1 MRLDFLYDKLL
12 IQSSKRTQVVEILKR
27 LKDKKQ
33 LLFILGLIVILLCSF
48 AVELY
53 GFNGGIMALA
63 SAERTVVPLG
73 AEDLLLTDLA
83 LNEDGSF
90 AVTGESPSIQIDS
103 EQYIGKLCLE
113 TSKDTALMHVKIS
126 NSNKVYDINH
136 RMKEVS
142 VLRVM
147 DDAEN
152 VQFAFTMDNQGDDTI
167 SFASLAVDNT
177 LTVNWLR
184 VFAMVSI
191 GGMILFFVLFHAL
204 AVQKLHISFLILAV
218 VFGVNLALATPAW
231 YGFDEGAHFVRAY
244 QFAQFDLGLDS
255 EKEISWVNDI
265 DDFFYYTGRVN
276 APHYTYDERE
286 AFISRY
292 ATHDY
297 GVEKHI
303 ETTAATYPFV
313 PYFFAGV
320 GILLARLIGLPF
332 VHTFYAGR
340 IFNVLGYALVCFFAI
355 KHAKLGK
362 RLLFFMALVPYALFS
377 AGVYTADTLTVSFT
391 ILAMALYLNMLVS
404 EDRALDWKYP
414 SMFALSVAAMALCKL
429 PYAPFC
435 LLILSVPMK
444 KFKSNKQAVLNWV
457 LVFAIVGFVSV
468 ATLLFGAGKGIIQWY
483 EPGMSIVGQVK
494 FILTHIPQYIMIM
507 LGHVVNYWKVYLGD
521 STTGMAFCGGM
532 GAFWTVLAVFVPI
545 VLAVT
550 EREEGNHALTALPK
564 LACVVTVAC
573 SWALVLTALYVSFNV
588 VAAPTIRGVQ
598 GRYFYPLLLPLLF
611 LLKNNK
617 LNLPIDETKWNV
629 FCIGI
634 VVALNIAAV
643 AMVFGGYCM

>member
-1 MRLDFLYDKLL
+1 M
-12 IQSSKRTQVVEILKR
+12 KRRTE
-27 LKDKKQ
+27 KKQ
-33 LLFILGLIVILLCSF
+33 RLLILGLIVILLCAF

-53 GFNGGIMALA
+53 GFNGGIMALP
-63 SAERTVVPLG
+63 STERTTVELNT
-73 AEDLLLTDLA
+73 EDLLLTDLTV
-83 LNEDGSF
+83 NEDGTF
-90 AVTGESPSIQIDS
+90 VITGENPSIQIAS
-103 EQYIGKLCLE
+103 EIYIGKLCLE
-113 TSKDTALMHVKIS
+113 TSEDTALMHVSVS
-126 NSNKVYDINH
+126 NSDKVYDINH

-147 DDAEN
+147 DDADNVRFTFAMDDDEEN
-152 VQFAFTMDNQGDDTI
+152 VIAF
-167 SFASLAVDNT
+167 SSLTVDNT

-191 GGMILFFVLFHAL
+191 SGMVLFFVLFHEL
-204 AVQKLHISFLILAV
+204 AVQKLHITFLILAI

-255 EKEISWVNDI
+255 EKEISWINDI
-265 DDFFYYTGRVN
+265 DDFFYYTGTAN
-276 APHYTYDERE
+276 APHHTYDERE

-292 ATHDY
+292 ATHEY
-297 GVEKHI
+297 GVEKHV

-332 VHTFYAGR
+332 VYTFYAGR

-355 KHAKLGK
+355 KYAKLGK

-377 AGVYTADTLTVSFT
+377 AGVYTADTLTVSFA
-391 ILAMALYLNMLVS
+391 ILAVALYVNMLMS
-404 EDRALDWKYP
+404 EDGELNWKAP
-414 SMFALSVAAMALCKL
+414 SIFALCVAAMALCKL

-435 LLILSVPMK
+435 LLILSVPVA
-444 KFKSNKQAVLNWV
+444 KFKTRKHAVLNWL
-457 LVFAIVGFVSV
+457 LVFAIVGVVSV

-507 LGHVVNYWKVYLGD
+507 VGHVVDYWKVYLGD

-532 GAFWTVLAVFVPI
+532 GAFWTILAVLVPVVLAI
-545 VLAVT
+545 T
-550 EREEGNHALTALPK
+550 EREEGNRVLTALPRV
-564 LACVVTVAC
+564 ACVITVVC
-573 SWALVLTALYVSFNV
+573 SWALVLTALYVSFNI

-611 LLKNNK
+611 LLKNNRF
-617 LNLPIDETKWNV
+617 NLPIDETKRNV
-629 FCIGI
+629 FCIVI

-643 AMVFGGYCM
+643 AMVFSGYCM